1 MTPAV
6 SASRFRSFS
15 LVVIG
20 ATLVVILWG
29 AYVRAS
35 GSGAGC
41 GNHWPTCNGEVIP
54 RAPTMKTIVEFTHRI
69 TSGVAFLLVLV
80 QYIWARRVFAKTQGA
95 RKAAAASLFFMVTEA
110 LVGGGLVL
118 FEMVAGNKSIAR
130 AWWMAGHLLNTFAL
144 VATLTLTWWLAKPR
158 NRMALPRSL
167 FAPGLTVALFA
178 VALVALSGAI
188 AALGDTLFPAASLSA
203 GLEADVSATAHAFVR
218 LRLWHPFLAVAVG
231 AFVLLLVSRML
242 AKPGFEAMRGNATL
256 VAALVV
262 AQVMAGLI
270 NLLLLAPIAM
280 QVVHLLMADVL
291 WIALVVLRARFS
303 REAIQTADVTH
314 PRADPHAASV
324 A

>member
-1 MTPAV
+1 MTAAV

-69 TSGVAFLLVLV
+69 TSGVAFLLVLA
-80 QYIWARRVFAKTQGA
+80 QYVWARRVFAKTQAA
-95 RKAAAASLFFMVTEA
+95 RKAAGASLFFMITEA

-130 AWWMAGHLLNTFAL
+130 AWWMTGHLLNTFAL

-158 NRMALPRSL
+158 KRITLPRNL
-167 FAPGLTVALFA
+167 FAPGLTAALFA
-178 VALVALSGAI
+178 VAIVALSGAI
-188 AALGDTLFPAASLSA
+188 AALGDTLFPATSLRS
-203 GLEADVSATAHAFVR
+203 GLQADVSATAHAFVR
-218 LRLWHPFLAVAVG
+218 LRLWHPFLAVAVAG
-231 AFVLLLVSRML
+231 YLLVLIGRML
-242 AKPGFEAMRGNATL
+242 AKQGFEAMRGSATL

-262 AQVMAGLI
+262 AQVMVGLI

-291 WIALVVLRARFS
+291 WISLVVLRAQFS
-303 REAIQTADVTH
+303 HEAMQIAGAPQPGAD
-314 PRADPHAASV
+314 AHAA
-324 A
+324 AA